1 MTRRASKMS
10 RRPGT
15 PRESRGKIKPLGSL
29 KKDNAR
35 LSTTARSDPIPPS
48 GSKTD
53 SPRGNLAEIEVDFAE
68 LEDGS
73 LVEMIEDPDIPT
85 KSLLAVYKDGAV
97 QCVEKWRNGG
107 RVLIPLPR
115 AGQVLKHISLPAGSE
130 SYVGLEELKG
140 DVASFFNSCLEVDLR
155 WRILMT
161 AFVFSSWLPERL
173 PVAPYL
179 ALLGPPGSGKT
190 TAIRIL
196 SLLCR
201 RGLPTSDITSA
212 AFYDVCH
219 SLRPT
224 LLIDE
229 TITAGHPR
237 TLLHLL
243 RSSNSPGFVSLRKD
257 KAQMAYGPKVLAWIQ
272 LPNDAAL
279 NSRCIII
286 PMHKTSRADLV
297 SPVDIKMLQF
307 ARKMRMRLL
316 QFRFEHYRSRS
327 IPRVPAGVRLSS
339 RALDLYRALALPFG
353 ENQEFCEM
361 LARLIA
367 EQRQFQPRLLSATQA
382 SAVRVLCI
390 LIHVDPSQAGYKLSG
405 LTTLMKEDLA
415 SRGEPSMLNERK
427 MGDILTSLGL
437 TNRSRTNIGY
447 VLWLERSD
455 RVRIHEMVRD
465 YEVDGTGPNPNCD
478 ICTETNTASPVSSI
492 LEAADENQVR
502 PDEAN
507 REHHEHRE
515 RCERGPVAASRA
527 ANRRPKHVRSRQ
539 S

>member
-1 MTRRASKMS
+1 MTRRASKTS
-10 RRPGT
+10 RRTGT
-15 PRESRGKIKPLGSL
+15 PRESRGKIKPPGSL

-48 GSKTD
+48 GSKKD
-53 SPRGNLAEIEVDFAE
+53 SPRGNFTEIEVDFAE
-68 LEDGS
+68 LEGGS
-73 LVEMIEDPDIPT
+73 LAEMIEDPTIPT

-97 QCVEKWRNGG
+97 RYVEKWRIGDK
-107 RVLIPLPR
+107 VLIPLPR
-115 AGQVLKHISLPAGSE
+115 AGQVLKHIGLPAGSE

-140 DVASFFNSCLEVDLR
+140 NVASFFYSCLDVDLP
-155 WRILMT
+155 WRVLMT
-161 AFVFSSWLPERL
+161 AFVFSSWFPERL

-219 SLRPT
+219 RLRPT

-229 TITAGHPR
+229 TITAGHQR

-257 KAQMAYGPKVLAWIQ
+257 KAQMAYGPKVLAWIE

-297 SPVDIKMLQF
+297 SPVDLKICNLRGRC
-307 ARKMRMRLL
+307 ARLL
-316 QFRFEHYRSRS
+316 QFRFEHYRSLS
-327 IPRVPAGVRLSS
+327 IPRVPAVGRLSS

-361 LARLIA
+361 LALLIA

-382 SAVRVLCI
+382 SAVRVLYTF
-390 LIHVDPSQAGYKLSG
+390 IHVDPSTAGYKLSG
-405 LTTLMKEDLA
+405 LTTLMKEVLA
-415 SRGEPSMLNERK
+415 SRGEPSILNERK
-427 MGDILTSLGL
+427 TGDIL
-437 TNRSRTNIGY
+437 
-447 VLWLERSD
+447 
-455 RVRIHEMVRD
+455 
-465 YEVDGTGPNPNCD
+465 
-478 ICTETNTASPVSSI
+478 
-492 LEAADENQVR
+492 
-502 PDEAN
+502 
-507 REHHEHRE
+507 HR
-515 RCERGPVAASRA
+515 
-527 ANRRPKHVRSRQ
+527 
-539 S
+539 